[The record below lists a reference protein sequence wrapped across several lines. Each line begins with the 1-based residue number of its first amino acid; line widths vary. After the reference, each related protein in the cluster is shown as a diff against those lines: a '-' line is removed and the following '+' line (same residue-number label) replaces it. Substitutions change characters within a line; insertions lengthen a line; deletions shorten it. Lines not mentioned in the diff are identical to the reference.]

1 MILTKYYYF
10 FFFFSFWRN
19 RKHFLYSKLQII
31 IIYTAII
38 CTIRCITPCIN
49 FKCLSH
55 IINKPRS
62 IFYFSILVLLF
73 VSSSRIDFPTSSILR
88 KKKKKISYNYK
99 SNYINNIYFPLTHRV
114 YLSSRIVMISHE
126 YLRNAVKTTVNLFPY
141 EQLQRNNLSSNIILI
156 SKRRELYRR

>member
-1 MILTKYYYF
+1 MYIP
-10 FFFFSFWRN
+10 
-19 RKHFLYSKLQII
+19 
-31 IIYTAII
+31 
-38 CTIRCITPCIN
+38 CITPCIN